1 MYRRLVANANY
12 YNMQGKSI
20 FLLPHMLWLTRP
32 LLAGTT
38 HRHLSDHL
46 SELVEQTLTDLQ
58 NSKAITVEDEMDTS
72 ALNLGMIAAYYNI
85 NYVTV
90 DIFSMSLTEKTKL
103 KGLLEIVSSA
113 AEFENIPIRHHEDI
127 FLRKVYDRV
136 PVKLATVDYDSPHF
150 KTNVLLQ
157 AHFARLSLPADLA
170 ADQALIL
177 ARVLK

>member
-1 MYRRLVANANY
+1 MRVTKRLF
-12 YNMQGKSI
+12 S
-20 FLLPHMLWLTRP
+20 
-32 LLAGTT
+32 
-38 HRHLSDHL
+38 S
-46 SELVEQTLTDLQ
+46 
-58 NSKAITVEDEMDTS
+58 TVDTS

-113 AEFENIPIRHHEDI
+113 AEFESVPIRHHEDA

-136 PVKLATVDYDSPHF
+136 PVKLATPNYDSPYF

-157 AHFARLSLPADLA
+157 AHFMRLSLPADLA
-170 ADQALIL
+170 ADQTLIL
-177 ARVLK
+177 TKVLK

>member
-1 MYRRLVANANY
+1 MRVRPPC
-12 YNMQGKSI
+12 SFR
-20 FLLPHMLWLTRP
+20 FLL
-32 LLAGTT
+32 LLILDYA
-38 HRHLSDHL
+38 
-46 SELVEQTLTDLQ
+46 V
-58 NSKAITVEDEMDTS
+58 DTS

-113 AEFENIPIRHHEDI
+113 AEFENIPIRHHEDV

-136 PVKLATVDYDSPHF
+136 PVKLATANYDSPHF
-150 KTNVLLQ
+150 KTNILLQ
-157 AHFARLSLPADLA
+157 AHFARLTLPADLA

-177 ARVLK
+177 TKVLKYVALLFRSR

>member
-1 MYRRLVANANY
+1 
-12 YNMQGKSI
+12 
-20 FLLPHMLWLTRP
+20 
-32 LLAGTT
+32 
-38 HRHLSDHL
+38 
-46 SELVEQTLTDLQ
+46 
-58 NSKAITVEDEMDTS
+58 MDTS

-136 PVKLATVDYDSPHF
+136 PVKLANVDYDSPHF

-170 ADQALIL
+170 ADQSLIL
-177 ARVLK
+177 TKVLK